1 MNKSTHIILYVVLF
15 TSVIALYFLQF
26 KTAENN
32 SPKSK
37 DSDSNP
43 TIDSNNI
50 RIGYV
55 NSEDLF
61 KNYEYAKEL
70 NTLLEKK
77 SISAKSEIQGKYNA
91 YQRMVQDY
99 QKAEAIMGDREKMEK
114 VQRIQLLEQEIYKV
128 QQQLDS
134 QFIEDNKKLQLQLTN
149 KTNEYMQEIG
159 NRLGYDYIL
168 MKDLMFYSDSTHDI
182 TSQIIDSLNKR
193 YQTGK

>member
-1 MNKSTHIILYVVLF
+1 M
-15 TSVIALYFLQF
+15 
-26 KTAENN
+26 
-32 SPKSK
+32 
-37 DSDSNP
+37 
-43 TIDSNNI
+43 
-50 RIGYV
+50 

-70 NTLLEKK
+70 NSLLEKK
-77 SISAKSEIQGKYNA
+77 SKSAKSEIQGKYNA

-134 QFIEDNKKLQLQLTN
+134 QFIEDNKKLQLQLTE

-159 NRLGYDYIL
+159 SKLGYDYIL
-168 MKDLMFYSDSTHDI
+168 MKDLMFYSDTTHDI
-182 TSQIIDSLNKR
+182 TTQIIDSLNKR
-193 YQTGK
+193 YQSGN